1 MESDFCKFIT
11 KSGTQCKYKSK
22 VNGLCTMHN
31 KDKCPI
37 CFELVQRNSK
47 KLSCSHVFHEDCITR
62 WYVTA
67 DSCPVCRVGQ
77 VKDTYIRFKNLVE
90 DNMRNKYKDAID
102 SLENEITRLRREVR
116 NLRRRPIILD

>member
-1 MESDFCKFIT
+1 MENDCCKFIT
-11 KSGTQCKYKSK
+11 KVGTQCKHKQK
-22 VNGLCTMHN
+22 INGFCTMHN

-37 CFELVQRNSK
+37 CFELVQRNVK
-47 KLSCSHVFHEDCITR
+47 KLSCNHIFHEECITR
-62 WYVTA
+62 WYVTT

-77 VKDTYIRFKNLVE
+77 GKDSYIRFKNLVE

-102 SLENEITRLRREVR
+102 SLENEVVRLRREIR

>member
-1 MESDFCKFIT
+1 
-11 KSGTQCKYKSK
+11 
-22 VNGLCTMHN
+22 MHN

-37 CFELVQRNSK
+37 CFELVQRKPK
-47 KLSCSHVFHEDCITR
+47 KLSCNHVFHEECITQ

-77 VKDTYIRFKNLVE
+77 GKDSYIKFRNLVE
-90 DNMRNKYKDAID
+90 NNMRDKYKDAID
-102 SLENEITRLRREVR
+102 SLEQEVMRLRREVR